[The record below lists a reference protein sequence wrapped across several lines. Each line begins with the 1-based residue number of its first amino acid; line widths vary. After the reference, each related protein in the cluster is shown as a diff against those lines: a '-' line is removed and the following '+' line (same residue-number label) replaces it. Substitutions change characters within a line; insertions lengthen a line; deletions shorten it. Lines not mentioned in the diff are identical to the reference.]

1 MLRAVTRVFPAPSAP
16 RARRV
21 LAALLAGA
29 GASLLLACAGVRGP
43 AAEGA
48 GAAAERP
55 AAPPEYDYLVGRQ
68 LELDGHLD
76 EALAA
81 YQRALAKDP
90 DSALLNRTVAELLAR
105 QGNTDEALTLA
116 ERAHQIEPDNSE
128 LRVFL
133 GTLYRLRKDLA
144 SAEKVL
150 QGPDGKPLDSDAAL
164 LLYGLYSDAGQPER
178 ALEIAKW
185 MVRSDPTN
193 LRSYFALSRA
203 YERLE
208 RPKDAERA
216 LRTALA
222 QNPQSLAVYSALA
235 RTRRQRGDREGEI
248 AIYREVLAFQPHNH
262 PTLAALAD
270 AQIAME
276 RWPEARKTLEEIERY
291 YPDDLRSVVRLGYL
305 DLEQKNYDAA
315 AARFERAL
323 QSNPEQHEV
332 AYLLG
337 LVKRRAGDLDG
348 AVALFERVPP
358 EHERYLDARLQIAG
372 IYEHKRDYARAL
384 AEAEA
389 MRARSPSRQLDLYSA
404 SLRAKAG
411 DFDGAVSFLRGLL
424 DASPG
429 DEELLYNLGVI
440 HGEAGHPPEALSYM
454 QQVLEKNPNHPGAL
468 NYVGYSLAENGA
480 DLDRAEKMISKAL
493 EQRPDDGYI
502 TDSLGWVYYMRARP
516 LVQGGHVDAGRALLE
531 RAIRELE
538 KAAELTGGDPV
549 ISEHLGDA
557 YLLLEDRQ
565 RALSFYEE
573 AVNLEPREGEQPK
586 LREKLE
592 RLRRELAPQ

>member
-1 MLRAVTRVFPAPSAP
+1 MLFHSQKKDAAC
-16 RARRV
+16 ARRLV
-21 LAALLAGA
+21 ALLLVIGA
-29 GASLLLACAGVRGP
+29 PLALGCASLRGP
-43 AAEGA
+43 RGGQAEEVV
-48 GAAAERP
+48 ERP
-55 AAPPEYDYLVGRQ
+55 NAPPDYDFLVGRQ
-68 LELDGHLD
+68 LELDGRLD
-76 EALAA
+76 DALAA

-105 QGNTDEALTLA
+105 QGRADEALELA
-116 ERAHQIEPDNSE
+116 ERAHQLEPDNPD
-128 LRVFL
+128 LRLFL
-133 GTLYRLRKDLA
+133 GTLYRLRKDIPA
-144 SAEKVL
+144 AEKVL
-150 QGPDGKPLDSDAAL
+150 RGPDGKPLDSDSAL
-164 LLYGLYSDAGQPER
+164 LLYGLYSDADQLDR
-178 ALEIAKW
+178 ALDIAKW

-208 RPKDAERA
+208 KPKEAERA

-222 QNPQSLAVYSALA
+222 QNPQSLAVYAALA
-235 RTRRQRGDREGEI
+235 RSRRTRGDREGEI
-248 AIYREVLAFQPHNH
+248 AIYREVLAFQPHHH

-276 RWPEARKTLEEIERY
+276 RWSDARKTLEEVERY
-291 YPDDLRSVVRLGYL
+291 YPDDLRATVRLGYL

-323 QSNPEQHEV
+323 ASNPEQYEV

-348 AVALFERVPP
+348 ALELFGRVPV
-358 EHERYLDARLQIAG
+358 EHERYQDARLQIAG
-372 IYEHKRDYARAL
+372 IYERKRDYKHALDEADGLRAHF
-384 AEAEA
+384 
-389 MRARSPSRQLDLYSA
+389 PSRQLDLYVA

-411 DFDGAVSFLRGLL
+411 DFDGAVAFLRGLL
-424 DASPG
+424 AASPD
-429 DEELLYNLGVI
+429 DEELLYNLGVL
-440 HGEAGHPPEALSYM
+440 HGEAGHPPEAMAYM

-480 DLDRAEKMISKAL
+480 DLDRAEKLISKAL
-493 EQRPDDGYI
+493 EQKPDDGYI

-516 LVQGGHVDAGRALLE
+516 LVQAGRIDAGRAMLE

-573 AVNLEPREGEQPK
+573 AVNLEPREGEQPQ
-586 LREKLE
+586 LLEKLQ
-592 RLRRELAPQ
+592 RLRQELAPR

>member
-1 MLRAVTRVFPAPSAP
+1 MTSIRSSRSRQLV
-16 RARRV
+16 
-21 LAALLAGA
+21 AALLLGA
-29 GASLLLACAGVRGP
+29 AVPLAVACASLRGP
-43 AAEGA
+43 RAEPA
-48 GAAAERP
+48 EESAERP
-55 AAPPEYDYLVGRQ
+55 GAPPEYDYLVGRQ
-68 LELDGHLD
+68 LELDGRLD
-76 EALAA
+76 DALAA

-105 QGNTDEALTLA
+105 QGRADEALELA
-116 ERAHQIEPDNSE
+116 ERAHQLEPDSPD
-128 LRVFL
+128 LRLFL
-133 GTLYRLRKDLA
+133 GTLYRLRKDIP

-150 QGPDGKPLDSDAAL
+150 RGPDGKPLDSDSAL
-164 LLYGLYSDAGQPER
+164 LLYGLYSDADQLDR

-222 QNPQSLAVYSALA
+222 QNPESLAVYSALA
-235 RTRRQRGDREGEI
+235 RERRTRGDREGEI
-248 AIYREVLAFQPHNH
+248 AIYREVLAFQPHHH

-270 AQIAME
+270 AQIGLE
-276 RWPEARKTLEEIERY
+276 RWDDARKTLEEIERF
-291 YPDDLRSVVRLGYL
+291 YPDDLRAVVRLGYL
-305 DLEQKNYDAA
+305 DLEQKHYDAA
-315 AARFERAL
+315 AERFERAL
-323 QSNPEQHEV
+323 AANPEQYEV

-348 AVALFERVPP
+348 AMEMFKRVPP

-372 IYEHKRDYARAL
+372 IYERRREYAQALDEANALRARA
-384 AEAEA
+384 
-389 MRARSPSRQLDLYSA
+389 PSRQLDLYVA
-404 SLRAKAG
+404 SLRAKSG
-411 DFDGAVSFLRGLL
+411 DFDGAVAFLRQLL
-424 DASPG
+424 EQSPG
-429 DEELLYNLGVI
+429 DEELLYNLGVL
-440 HGEAGHPPEALSYM
+440 HGEAGHPPEAMAYM

-468 NYVGYSLAENGA
+468 NYVGYSLAESGA
-480 DLDRAEKMISKAL
+480 ELDRAEKMINKAL
-493 EQRPDDGYI
+493 EQKPDDGYI

-516 LVQGGHVDAGRALLE
+516 LVQAGRVDAGRAMAE

-557 YLLLEDRQ
+557 YLLLDDRQ

-586 LREKLE
+586 LMEKLE
-592 RLRRELAPQ
+592 RLRQELAPR

>member
-1 MLRAVTRVFPAPSAP
+1 VTRSVRSSLGAARLRGLAVALAIAAEVAVAPGCATL
-16 RARRV
+16 R
-21 LAALLAGA
+21 GA
-29 GASLLLACAGVRGP
+29 GH
-43 AAEGA
+43 EGSEA
-48 GAAAERP
+48 VAERP
-55 AAPPEYDYLVGRQ
+55 DAPPDYDYLVGRQ
-68 LELDGHLD
+68 LELDGQLD
-76 EALAA
+76 DALAA

-105 QGNTDEALTLA
+105 QGRSDEAVALA

-133 GTLYRLRKDLA
+133 GTLYRVRKDLPA
-144 SAEKVL
+144 AEKVL
-150 QGPDGKPLDSDAAL
+150 LGPDGKPLDADAAL
-164 LLYGLYSDAGQPER
+164 LLYGLYSDAGQLDR
-178 ALEIAKW
+178 ALEIARW
-185 MVRSDPTN
+185 MVRSDPTS

-203 YERLE
+203 YERLD

-235 RTRRQRGDREGEI
+235 RERRQRGDRDGEI
-248 AIYREVLAFQPHNH
+248 AIYREVLGFQPHHH

-270 AQIAME
+270 AYIAQE
-276 RWPEARKTLEEIERY
+276 HWAEARKTLEEIERY
-291 YPDDLRSVVRLGYL
+291 YPDDMRSVVRLGYL

-315 AARFERAL
+315 AARFERVL
-323 QSNPEQHEV
+323 QASPEQYEV

-348 AVALFERVPP
+348 AIALFERVPP
-358 EHERYLDARLQIAG
+358 EHERYGDARLQIAG
-372 IYEHKRDYARAL
+372 IYERKRDYKRAL
-384 AEAEA
+384 AETEA
-389 MRARSPSRQLDLYSA
+389 MRARAPSRQLDLYAA
-404 SLRAKAG
+404 SLRAKSG

-440 HGEAGHPPEALSYM
+440 HGEAGQSPEALRYM
-454 QQVLEKNPNHPGAL
+454 QQVLDKNPNHPGAL
-468 NYVGYSLAENGA
+468 NYVGYSLAENGD
-480 DLDRAEKMISKAL
+480 DLDRAEQMISKAL

-516 LVQGGHVDAGRALLE
+516 LLQAGRVDAGRALLE

-557 YLLLEDRQ
+557 YLALEDRQ
-565 RALSFYEE
+565 RALAFYEE

-592 RLRRELAPQ
+592 RLRRELSPR